1 MAILALS
8 IFLVVFGLIIWGV
21 LDATVVSLTGAV
33 LMVLTGILSF
43 DQAIESIQFETLALL
58 MAMMLLVEVARE
70 AGIFS
75 WLAVKIAKLSRGNP
89 LFLFLLLTLTTAV
102 VSSFLDNVTTVVLM
116 IPITIE
122 LVKGMG
128 RDARPYVMGEILF
141 SNLGGAVTLIG
152 DSSNIIIGGASG
164 LSFNSF
170 LINLGPPV
178 LVAIVLITLGM
189 VATHWKNHLK
199 PISSDLNKLFLTHIL
214 MRKIEYKFLKLSLN
228 RSFMLKCA
236 FGMML
241 TMLGFIFQ
249 HQLGL
254 SVATVALT
262 GALIVLLI
270 AAREVDV
277 HASLRSVEW
286 STLLFFAGLFVM
298 VDGLQRAGLLDYL
311 ANFILSIGQGNYLVL
326 LLVIVWVTG
335 FISML
340 LNTVPFVTLMVPI
353 ILQIQ
358 TQIPLDA
365 DPNLL
370 WWALSLGACLGGN
383 ATVIGSSANVV
394 GVGVAR
400 KEGVPISFF
409 GFLKYGLPMTLFSL
423 SVASAYLTFRVL
435 T

>member
-8 IFLVVFGLIIWGV
+8 IFIVVFGLIVSGL

-33 LMVLTGILSF
+33 LMVLTGILTF
-43 DQAIESIQFETLALL
+43 EEAIASIQFETLALL
-58 MAMMLLVEVARE
+58 MAMMLLVEVSRE

-116 IPITIE
+116 IPITVQ

-128 RDARPYVMGEILF
+128 RNAMPYVMGEIMF
-141 SNLGGAVTLIG
+141 SNLGGAATLIG
-152 DSSNIIIGGASG
+152 DSSNIIIGGASK
-164 LSFNSF
+164 LSFNTF
-170 LINLGPPV
+170 IINLGPPV
-178 LVAIVLITLGM
+178 LVSLVLIVLVM
-189 VATHWKNHLK
+189 VASHWKNHLR
-199 PISSDLNKLFLTHIL
+199 PISSDLSKLFLTHIL
-214 MRKIEYKFLKLSLN
+214 MRKIEYKFLQMNLN
-228 RSFMLKCA
+228 KSFMLKCF
-236 FGMML
+236 FGMVL

-262 GALIVLLI
+262 GALIVLLL
-270 AAREVDV
+270 AAKEVDV
-277 HASLRSVEW
+277 HASLKSVEW
-286 STLLFFAGLFVM
+286 ATLLFFAGLFVM
-298 VDGLQRAGLLDYL
+298 VSGMEHAGLLEYL
-311 ANFILSIGQGNYLVL
+311 AQFILHLGEGNYLVL

-340 LNTVPFVTLMVPI
+340 LNTVPFVTLMVPV

-358 TQIPLDA
+358 THLPA
-365 DPNLL
+365 GSDPNLL

-383 ATVIGSSANVV
+383 ATIIGASANVV

-400 KEGVPISFF
+400 KEGLPITFMS
-409 GFLKYGLPMTLFSL
+409 FLKYGLPMTMISL

-435 T
+435 I